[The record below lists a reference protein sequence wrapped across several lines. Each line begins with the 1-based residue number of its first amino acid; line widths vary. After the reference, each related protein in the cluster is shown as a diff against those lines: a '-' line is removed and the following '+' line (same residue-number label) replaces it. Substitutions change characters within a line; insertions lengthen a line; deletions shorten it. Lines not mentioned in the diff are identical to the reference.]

1 VRRTG
6 MVLAV
11 ALLAGAFLVRVAA
24 FAQTASAAASPD
36 WAYGVAPVGAPRAV
50 APVALPDDGSPK
62 HVPESTEAFTLAQ
75 LRDGFAIADWF
86 PADHPAPPE
95 VVLKGRRPDVRACG
109 LCHYPNG
116 RGRPENAGLDGLAA
130 EYIVQQLADFAHDR
144 RRTAEPRK
152 TNTALMAAIAKAM
165 TPDEV
170 AAAAVY
176 FSSIPAK
183 PWVRVVETATV
194 PKTRLSSGLFVP
206 LDGPETEPIGA
217 RLIEVPEH
225 PALTDLRDDR
235 AGFVVYAPVG
245 SLARGEALVTTGG
258 GRTTACAVCH
268 GADLKGLGPVPGLA
282 GRSASYAVRQLW
294 DMKVGARHG
303 IWSDLMK
310 GVVANLT
317 TDDMA
322 AIAAYL
328 ASR

>member
-1 VRRTG
+1 VRGTG
-6 MVLAV
+6 LVAV
-11 ALLAGAFLVRVAA
+11 GLLAGALMLRISVVA
-24 FAQTASAAASPD
+24 QSVGTAGSPD
-36 WAYGVAPVGAPRAV
+36 WAYGVLPAAAPRPA
-50 APVALPDDGSPK
+50 APPPQADDGLPK
-62 HVPESTEAFTLAQ
+62 HVPESTEAFTLTQ
-75 LRDGFAIADWF
+75 LRDSFAIADWF
-86 PADHPAPPE
+86 PADHSVAPD

-130 EYIVQQLADFAHDR
+130 EYIVQQMADFAHDR

-176 FSSIPAK
+176 FASIPPK
-183 PWVRVVETATV
+183 PWVHVVETATV
-194 PKTRLSSGLFVP
+194 PKTRLSGGMFVP
-206 LDGPETEPIGA
+206 LDGTETEPIGA

-225 PALTDLRDDR
+225 PDLTDLRDDR
-235 AGFVVYAPVG
+235 AGFVIYAPVG
-245 SLARGEALVTTGG
+245 SLARGETLVKTGG
-258 GRTTACAVCH
+258 GRTTACAICH

-282 GRSASYAVRQLW
+282 GRSSSYAVRQLW
-294 DMKVGARHG
+294 DMKVRARHG
-303 IWSDLMK
+303 IWSDLMT

>member
-1 VRRTG
+1 VRRTA
-6 MVLAV
+6 MFLTP
-11 ALLAGAFLVRVAA
+11 ALLAGALLFRLSVL
-24 FAQTASAAASPD
+24 AQTVPTAASPD
-36 WAYGVAPVGAPRAV
+36 WAYGVTPAGAPRAASP
-50 APVALPDDGSPK
+50 APPADDGAPR
-62 HVPESTEAFTLAQ
+62 HVPESTAAFTLVQ
-75 LRDGFAIADWF
+75 LRDAFAIADWF
-86 PADHPAPPE
+86 PADHPVAPD

-130 EYIVQQLADFAHDR
+130 EYIVQQMADFAHDR
-144 RRTAEPRK
+144 RTSAEPRK
-152 TNTALMAAIAKAM
+152 TNTAVMVNIAKAM

-194 PKTRLSSGLFVP
+194 PRTRLSGGMFVP
-206 LDGPETEPIGA
+206 LDGSETEPIGA

-225 PALTDLRDDR
+225 PDLTDLRDDR

-245 SLARGEALVTTGG
+245 SLARGAALVNTGG
-258 GRTTACAVCH
+258 GRTIACAVCH
-268 GADLKGLGPVPGLA
+268 GAALTGLGPVPRLA
-282 GRSASYAVRQLW
+282 GRSPSYAVRQLW
-294 DMKVGARHG
+294 DMKTGARHG